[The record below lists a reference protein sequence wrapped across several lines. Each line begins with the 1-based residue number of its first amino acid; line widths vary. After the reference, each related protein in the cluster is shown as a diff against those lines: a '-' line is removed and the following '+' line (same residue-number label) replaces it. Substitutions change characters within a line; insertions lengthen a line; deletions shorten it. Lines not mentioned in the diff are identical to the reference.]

1 MFIQSL
7 FLKIKANNKILSLHK
22 NFIFSILLKNQNMI
36 KMKFQNLPSLLFVS
50 LILLVGYSSCKS
62 DLEAKEMTTN
72 MSNYIYTYTSNSISK
87 ADPIRIQLTSPVGKD
102 LVGTEVDQNVFSFKP
117 SIEGTAQWQDEQTIV
132 FQPKE
137 NLPSD
142 KHYLGK
148 FALSKVFKK
157 VPSDAKTFEF
167 NFSTKE
173 QHFYISIEGLKN
185 DPDGDEKK
193 KQLSGWLNTA
203 DVANS
208 EEVEKLVTA
217 KQDGNILP
225 ITWEHKEDN
234 IKHTFLIENIQ
245 RGENASEVEVNWD
258 GKSMGLEKKSFKKVE
273 IPALGQFKVM
283 DAKVMQGDN
292 PYIVLYFSDPL
303 NKTQD
308 LTGLI
313 SLVGKKG
320 KLKYM
325 INGSEVSVYP
335 QGKTAGVMTVKAAI
349 GIKSAAGYKMKNDSE
364 WKLVLK
370 QKKPR
375 VRLVGNGVI
384 MPNSKGL
391 MFPFDAVNLKYVDVE
406 VIKVFNNNVLQ
417 FLQNNEVDGWYN
429 LNQVGRIILQ
439 KQIQLSELNPDAN
452 AKDWTHY
459 ALDLSDL
466 INDDPHAIY
475 QVSMGIRP
483 EYAAYTCESDEE
495 ESGENK
501 IVADPFFENDGKN
514 FTSIWNVYRRN
525 YEGYEYEHRNNP
537 CFPAYYEANRFVRKN
552 VLASDMGIL
561 VKRGSDDNYR
571 IAVTDL
577 RTTDPMGN
585 VNLEFYDYQQQLIKS
600 VTTDNHGMAA
610 IEFEESPFVVIANK
624 GDQRGYLK
632 LLDQNSLPL
641 GRFDVGGNYAQKGLK
656 GYMYGERGV
665 WRPGDSIFLNFILED
680 KTNTLPDNHPIT
692 FELYDVRGTL
702 KEKRVILDNVNNVY
716 ALHTTTSSEDPT
728 GNWRAKVK
736 VGGASFTKNLK
747 IETVKPNR
755 LKINMDFGKEKF
767 TAADA
772 KLKGDLQVNW
782 LHGAPASNL
791 TTKVEMH
798 LTSTSTYFKEFKD
811 FRFNDP
817 TRRFSQQPKTIYDG
831 ALDGNGFTKVEADLD
846 VKESATG
853 KIRAAFKVRAFE
865 KGGDASADQFSVNY
879 DPFDSYVGVKIP
891 RNKYHEQRIE
901 VERDGTLD
909 FVAVDGDGNALKNR
923 KLNIGLYR
931 VKWRWWWDSYNNDLM
946 QYNNSNH
953 NLAKEKTKLTT
964 DSNGKADWTINV
976 EEWGRYMVRVCD
988 EESGHCSGSF
998 FYAGYPWY
1006 DDEDGDGED
1015 DEDEDNSYAD
1025 QQMRQAAAML
1035 SFVSDKEKYNVGD
1048 EVKLNIPASESG
1060 RCLVS
1065 IENGSRIVETYW
1077 IDAKKG
1083 DNEFSF
1089 FAQPEMTPTV
1099 YAHVTLIQ
1107 PHAQVQNDL
1116 PIRMY
1121 GVIPIHVE
1129 DEKTRLHPKINM
1141 PPELKPEETFALK
1154 VSEENGKAMAYTVAI
1169 VDDGLLDLTRF
1180 KTPDPWKTFYARE
1193 ALGVKTWDVYDQVL
1207 GAYGG
1212 KLESILS
1219 IGGDDEL
1226 GKKKD
1231 AQKANRFKPVVVHL
1245 GPFYLE
1251 KGKTATHNISMPNYV
1266 GSVRAMV
1273 VASKDGAYG
1282 NVEQTT
1288 PVRKPLMLLA
1298 TLPRVLGPSETLKLP
1313 INIFAMDKKVKNVK
1327 VRIEES
1333 SGLVELVGGNSQNL
1347 TFSKIGDQLAT
1358 FDIKVNEAIGVAKF
1372 KMIATGAGE
1381 TASQEIEIQVRNPNP
1396 YVTEVAEKVLQPGEE
1411 WTSELLPVGVGGTN
1425 NGTLE
1430 ISNIPPINLGKR
1442 LKYLIRYPHGC
1453 VEQTTSGA
1461 FPQLYLSRLL
1471 DIDERIKKQTEKN
1484 IRTAITRLKKFQT
1497 SEGGMSYWAGN
1508 RDNSDWGTSYAGH
1521 FLLEAKTLGYK
1532 LPLNMEERWVNYQS
1546 KKARQWTNSV
1556 EQNSYYKY
1564 YNYSW
1569 RLRQKQL
1576 DQSYRLYVLALSGNP
1591 ELGAMN
1597 QLREAKD
1604 MYHVARWRL
1613 AAAYALAGKPEV
1625 ARQIITNLDT
1635 KVEDYRGM
1643 YYSYGSGVRDE
1654 AMILETLTLVE
1665 KMDEAGGVAKRIS
1678 KRLSSGEWFSTQTVA
1693 YSLIAIGKFVGDTE
1707 VGETFNFQ
1715 YKIGNEKMVNG
1726 GSSKPMMQLDV
1737 PIDGAANRSISAKNE
1752 SNGILYVRAIST
1764 GQPLIGDQKEEDSNL
1779 RMSITYKDMKG
1790 KKIDPSYLVQG
1801 TDFVAEVTLSNPGY
1815 RYRLDEMALT
1825 QVFPS
1830 GWEIHN
1836 SRMSNMNTFK
1846 NSTRPEYQDIRDDRV
1861 LTYFDIYRNT
1871 GHTYRVQ
1878 LNASYQGKYYLPTTY
1893 CEAMYDNDIYS
1904 RKPGKWV
1911 EVGAKKQAVN
1921 IEAGNTSEE

>member
-1 MFIQSL
+1 MLIQFFYLEKKNIEMMSLCKNSIFGVSPIKYQNIRNMKYQNIPSL
-7 FLKIKANNKILSLHK
+7 FLL
-22 NFIFSILLKNQNMI
+22 
-36 KMKFQNLPSLLFVS
+36 S
-50 LILLVGYSSCKS
+50 LILWVSYSSCRT

-72 MSNYIYTYTSNSISK
+72 MSNYIYAYTSNSISK
-87 ADPIRIQLTSPVGKD
+87 ADPIRIQLTSPIGKD
-102 LVGTEVDQNVFSFKP
+102 LVGTEVDKSIFSFKP
-117 SIEGTAQWQDEQTIV
+117 SISGTAQWQDEQTIV

-137 NLPSD
+137 NLPSGQ
-142 KHYLGK
+142 HYLGK
-148 FALSKVFKK
+148 FILSKVFKK

-167 NFSTKE
+167 NFFTKE
-173 QHFYISIEGLKN
+173 QHFFISVEGLKN
-185 DPDGDEKK
+185 DPSGDEKK
-193 KQLSGWLNTA
+193 KRLSGWLNTA
-203 DVANS
+203 DIANS

-217 KQDGNILP
+217 RQDGNVLP
-225 ITWEHKEDN
+225 IIWEHKEDN
-234 IKHTFLIENIQ
+234 IKHTFIVENIQ
-245 RGENASEVEVNWD
+245 RGVNRSEVEVSWD
-258 GKSMGLEKKSFKKVE
+258 GKPLGLEKKSGKKVE
-273 IPALGQFKVM
+273 IPALDEFKVM
-283 DAKVMQGDN
+283 DAKVVQGDN

-303 NKTQD
+303 SKSQD

-313 SLVGKKG
+313 SLVGKKR

-325 INGSEVSVYP
+325 INGSEVSIYP
-335 QGKTAGVMTVKAAI
+335 QGKSAGVMTVKAAL
-349 GIKSAAGYKMKNDSE
+349 GIKSATGYKMKNDSE

-391 MFPFDAVNLKYVDVE
+391 MFPFDAVNLNYIDVE
-406 VIKVFNNNVLQ
+406 IIKIFNNNVLQ

-429 LNQVGRIILQ
+429 LNQVGRIIMQ
-439 KQIQLSELNPDAN
+439 KQIQLSKLNPDAN

-466 INDDPHAIY
+466 IKDDPHAIY

-483 EYAAYTCESDEE
+483 EYSTYNCDEE
-495 ESGENK
+495 DETAEEK
-501 IVADPFFENDGKN
+501 KVVTDPFFKNDGKK
-514 FTSIWNVYRRN
+514 FKSIWNSYRSN
-525 YEGYEYEHRNNP
+525 YKGYRYEHRNDP
-537 CFPAYYEANRFVRKN
+537 CFPAYYSSNRFVRRN

-561 VKRGSDDNYR
+561 VKRGSDASYM

-577 RTTDPMGN
+577 RTTQSMES

-600 VTTDNHGMAA
+600 VITDNQGMAV
-610 IEFEESPFVVIANK
+610 IEFDENPFVVIANK
-624 GDQRGYLK
+624 GNQRGYLK
-632 LLDQNSLPL
+632 LMDQNSLPL
-641 GRFDVGGNYAQKGLK
+641 GRFDVGGKYAQKGLK
-656 GYMYGERGV
+656 GFMYGERGV

-680 KTNTLPDNHPIT
+680 KTNKLPKDHPIT

-702 KEKRVILDNVNNVY
+702 KEKRVVLDNVNKVY
-716 ALHTTTSSEDPT
+716 ALHTATSLEDPT
-728 GNWRAKVK
+728 GNWRAIVK

-767 TAADA
+767 TTADA

-798 LTSTSTYFKEFKD
+798 LTSASTYFKKFKD
-811 FRFNDP
+811 FRFSDP

-831 ALDGNGFTKVEADLD
+831 PLDENGFTKVEANLN
-846 VKESATG
+846 VKKSATG

-891 RNKYHEQRIE
+891 RNKYHEQRID
-901 VERDGTLD
+901 VKRDGVLN
-909 FVAVDGDGNALKNR
+909 FVAVDGDGNALIGR

-946 QYNNSNH
+946 QYNSSNH
-953 NLAKEKTKLTT
+953 KLAKEKTSLVT
-964 DSNGKADWTINV
+964 DIKGKVDWKINV

-1006 DDEDGDGED
+1006 DDMDGDNED
-1015 DEDEDNSYAD
+1015 DSDNSNAN

-1035 SFVSDKEKYNVGD
+1035 SFVSDKEKYSVGNQ
-1048 EVKLNIPASESG
+1048 VKLNIPASESG

-1065 IENGSRIVETYW
+1065 IENGSRIIETYW

-1083 DNEFSF
+1083 DNEFTF
-1089 FAQPEMTPTV
+1089 IAQPDMTPTV

-1121 GVIPIHVE
+1121 GVVPIHVE
-1129 DEKTRLHPKINM
+1129 DKKTRLYPKINM
-1141 PPELKPEETFALK
+1141 PSELKPEKSFALK
-1154 VSEENGKAMAYTVAI
+1154 VFEENGKAMTYTVAI

-1226 GKKKD
+1226 EKKKD
-1231 AQKANRFKPVVVHL
+1231 TQKANRFKPVVVHL

-1251 KGKTATHNISMPNYV
+1251 KGETATHNITMPNYI

-1282 NVEQTT
+1282 NTEQTA

-1298 TLPRVLGPSETLKLP
+1298 TLPRVLGPSEELKLP
-1313 INIFAMDKKVKNVK
+1313 INIFAMDKKVKNVNVK
-1327 VRIEES
+1327 IEES
-1333 SGLVELVGGNSQNL
+1333 SGLAQLVGGSSKNL
-1347 TFSKIGDQLAT
+1347 TFSKIGDQLVT
-1358 FDIKVNEAIGVAKF
+1358 FDIKVKEAIGVAKF
-1372 KMIATGAGE
+1372 KIIATGSGE
-1381 TASQEIEIQVRNPNP
+1381 TATQEIEIQVRNPNP
-1396 YVTEVAEKVLQPGEE
+1396 YVTEVTEKVLQPGDE
-1411 WTSELLPVGVGGTN
+1411 WTSELMPIGVGGTN

-1430 ISNIPPINLGKR
+1430 ISNIPPINLDKR
-1442 LKYLIRYPHGC
+1442 LRYLIRYPHGC

-1461 FPQLYLSRLL
+1461 FPQLYVSRLL
-1471 DIDERIKKQTEKN
+1471 DVDEQIKKQTEKN
-1484 IRTAITRLKKFQT
+1484 IRSAIKRLKKFQT

-1521 FLLEAKTLGYK
+1521 FLLEAKKLGYE
-1532 LPLNMEERWVNYQS
+1532 LPLNMENRWVDYQS
-1546 KKARQWTNSV
+1546 RKARQWTNSV

-1564 YNYSW
+1564 YNYKW

-1576 DQSYRLYVLALSGNP
+1576 DQSYRLYVLALSGNA

-1597 QLREAKD
+1597 QMREIKG
-1604 MYHVARWRL
+1604 MYHVATWRL

-1625 ARQIITNLDT
+1625 AEQIIVDLDS

-1643 YYSYGSGVRDE
+1643 YFSYGSGVRDE
-1654 AMILETLTLVE
+1654 AMILETLTLVGDL
-1665 KMDEAGGVAKRIS
+1665 DEAGGVAKRIS
-1678 KRLSSGEWFSTQTVA
+1678 KRLSSGEWFSTQTIA
-1693 YSLIAIGKFVGDTE
+1693 YSLIAIGKFVGDNE
-1707 VGETFNFQ
+1707 VGETFNFK
-1715 YKIGNEKMVNG
+1715 YKIGNSKMVNG

-1737 PIDGAANRSISAKNE
+1737 PIDGVTNRTITTKND
-1752 SNGILYVRAIST
+1752 SKGILYVRAVST
-1764 GQPLIGDQKEEDSNL
+1764 GQPLVGDQKEEDSNL
-1779 RMSITYKDMKG
+1779 RMSINYRDMKG

-1801 TDFVAEVTLSNPGY
+1801 TDFVAEVTIDNPGY

-1836 SRMSNMNTFK
+1836 SRMSNMNTFQ

-1861 LTYFDIYRNT
+1861 LTYFDIYRNRE
-1871 GHTYRVQ
+1871 HTYRVQ

-1904 RKPGKWV
+1904 RIPGKWV
-1911 EVGAKKQAVN
+1911 KVGAKKQVFN
-1921 IEAGNTSEE
+1921 IEVGDTSE

>member
-1 MFIQSL
+1 MFKMNPL
-7 FLKIKANNKILSLHK
+7 GK
-22 NFIFSILLKNQNMI
+22 NSIFEAHPFKNQKI
-36 KMKFQNLPSLLFVS
+36 RKMKFQHLPFFLFIS
-50 LILLVGYSSCKS
+50 FIMLIGHSACNP

-72 MSNYIYTYTSNSISK
+72 MSNYIYAYTSNSISK
-87 ADPIRIQLTSPVGKD
+87 GDPIRIQLTTPIGKD
-102 LVGTEVDQNVFSFKP
+102 LVGTALEKGILSFKP
-117 SIEGTAQWQDEQTIV
+117 SIDGTAQWQDEQTII

-148 FALSKVFKK
+148 FALSKVFKN

-167 NFSTKE
+167 NFYTKE
-173 QHFYISIEGLKN
+173 QHFFISLEGLKN
-185 DPDGDEKK
+185 DPNGDEKK

-203 DVANS
+203 DIANS
-208 EEVEKLVTA
+208 EDVEKLVVA
-217 KQDGNILP
+217 KQDGNVLP
-225 ITWEHKEDN
+225 IAWVHQEDN
-234 IKHTFLIENIQ
+234 IKHTFLIENIV
-245 RGENASEVEVNWD
+245 RGENASEVEVFWD
-258 GKSMGLEKKSFKKVE
+258 GKPMGLEKKSSKKVE
-273 IPALGQFKVM
+273 IPALGEFKVM

-292 PYIVLYFSDPL
+292 PYVVLYFSDPL
-303 NKTQD
+303 NKSQD
-308 LTGLI
+308 LNGLI
-313 SLVGKKG
+313 SFVGKKG
-320 KLKYM
+320 KLKFM

-335 QGKTAGVMTVKAAI
+335 QGKATGSLTIKAAT

-375 VRLVGNGVI
+375 IRLVGNGVI

-391 MFPFDAVNLKYVDVE
+391 MFPFDAVNLDYVDIE
-406 VIKVFNNNVLQ
+406 VIKIFNNNVLQ

-439 KQIQLSELNPDAN
+439 KQIKLSQLNPDAN
-452 AKDWTHY
+452 TKDWTHY

-475 QVSMGIRP
+475 QVSMGFRP
-483 EYAAYTCESDEE
+483 EYSTYSCDEDE
-495 ESGENK
+495 TTTDEKKVVE
-501 IVADPFFENDGKN
+501 DPFKDNDGKK
-514 FTSIWNVYRRN
+514 FTSIWNVYRSN
-525 YEGYEYEHRNNP
+525 YDGYRYEHRRDP
-537 CFPAYYEANRFVRKN
+537 CYPAYYESNRFVRRN

-561 VKRGSDDNYR
+561 VKRGSDDNYMV
-571 IAVTDL
+571 AVTDL
-577 RTTDPMGN
+577 RTTEPMDH
-585 VNLEFYDYQQQLIKS
+585 VTLEFYDYQQQLIKS
-600 VTTDNHGMAA
+600 TITDHQGMAA
-610 IEFEESPFVVIANK
+610 AEFEESPFVVIANK
-624 GDQRGYLK
+624 NNQRGYLK
-632 LLDQNSLPL
+632 LQDQNSLPL

-656 GYMYGERGV
+656 GFMYGERGV

-680 KTNTLPDNHPIT
+680 KSSKLPENHPIT
-692 FELYDVRGTL
+692 FELYDVRGAL
-702 KEKRVILDNVNNVY
+702 KEKRVILDNVKNVY
-716 ALHTTTSSEDPT
+716 ALHTATNSDAPT
-728 GNWRAKVK
+728 GNWRAVVK
-736 VGGASFTKNLK
+736 VGGASFTKYLK

-767 TAADA
+767 TSKDA

-791 TTKVEMH
+791 KTKVEMH
-798 LTSTSTYFKEFKD
+798 LKSASTYFKDFSD

-831 ALDGNGFTKVEADLD
+831 PLDGNGFTKVEADLN
-846 VKESATG
+846 VKNSATG

-865 KGGDASADQFSVNY
+865 KGGDASSDQFSVNY

-909 FVAVDGDGNALKNR
+909 FVAVDGDGNGLKGR
-923 KLNIGLYR
+923 KLSIGLYR

-946 QYNNSNH
+946 QYNSSTH
-953 NLAKEKTKLTT
+953 NLSQQKTSLVT
-964 DSNGKADWTINV
+964 DSKGKADWTIKV

-1006 DDEDGDGED
+1006 DDYG
-1015 DEDEDNSYAD
+1015 DEDEDEDTDNSYAN

-1065 IENGSRIVETYW
+1065 IENGSRVVETYW

-1089 FAQPEMTPTV
+1089 IAQPGMTPTV
-1099 YAHVTLIQ
+1099 YAHVTLVQ

-1121 GVIPIHVE
+1121 GVVPIHVE
-1129 DEKTRLHPKINM
+1129 DVKTRLAPKINM
-1141 PPELKPEETFALK
+1141 PPELKPEATFALK

-1219 IGGDDEL
+1219 IGGDDEVA
-1226 GKKKD
+1226 KKKD
-1231 AQKANRFKPVVVHL
+1231 AQKANRFKPVVIHL

-1251 KGKTATHNISMPNYV
+1251 KGKTATHQITMPNYV

-1273 VASKDGAYG
+1273 VAAKDGAYG
-1282 NVEQTT
+1282 HTEETKF
-1288 PVRKPLMLLA
+1288 VRKPLMLLA

-1313 INIFAMDKKVKNVK
+1313 VNIFAMDKKVKNVK
-1327 VRIEES
+1327 VNIEES
-1333 SGLVELVGGNSQNL
+1333 SGLVELVGGKSKNL
-1347 TFSKIGDQLAT
+1347 SFSKIGDQLAT
-1358 FDIKVNEAIGVAKF
+1358 FDIKVKEAIGVAKF
-1372 KMIATGAGE
+1372 KMTATGAGE

-1396 YVTEVAEKVLQPGEE
+1396 YVTEVTEKVLQPGEE
-1411 WTSELLPVGVGGTN
+1411 WSSELIPVGVGGTN
-1425 NGTLE
+1425 TGTLE
-1430 ISNIPPINLGKR
+1430 ISNIPPINLGRR
-1442 LKYLIRYPHGC
+1442 LKYLVRYPHGC

-1461 FPQLYLSRLL
+1461 FPQLYVSRLL
-1471 DIDERIKKQTEKN
+1471 DVDERIKKETEKN
-1484 IRTAITRLKKFQT
+1484 IRRAIKRLKKFQT
-1497 SEGGMSYWAGN
+1497 TEGGMAYWPGN

-1521 FLLEAKTLGYK
+1521 FLMEAKALGYK
-1532 LPLNMEERWVNYQS
+1532 LPLNMEERWVNYQA

-1564 YNYSW
+1564 YNYNW

-1597 QLREAKD
+1597 QLREIQG
-1604 MYHVARWRL
+1604 MYHVASWRL

-1625 ARQIITNLDT
+1625 AKQIIADLDT
-1635 KVEDYRGM
+1635 TVEDYRGM
-1643 YYSYGSGVRDE
+1643 YYSYGSGTRDE
-1654 AMILETLTLVE
+1654 AMILETLTLVG
-1665 KMDEAGGVAKRIS
+1665 KMDEAGGLAKRIS
-1678 KRLSSGEWFSTQTVA
+1678 KKLSSGQWYSTQTVA
-1693 YSLIAIGKFVGDTE
+1693 YSLIAIGKFVGDNE
-1707 VGETFNFQ
+1707 VGDKFNFK
-1715 YKIGNEKMVNG
+1715 YKIGNQSMVNG
-1726 GSSKPMMQLDV
+1726 GSSKPLMQLDV
-1737 PIDGAANRSISAKNE
+1737 PIDGAANRSITAKNE
-1752 SNGILYVRAIST
+1752 SNGILYIRTIST
-1764 GQPLIGDQKEEDSNL
+1764 GQPLVGDQKEEDSNL
-1779 RMSITYKDMKG
+1779 RMSITYRDMKG

-1801 TDFVAEVTLSNPGY
+1801 TDFVAEVTLNNPGY

-1836 SRMSNMNTFK
+1836 SRMSNMTTFQ

-1861 LTYFDIYRNT
+1861 LTYFDIYQSRA
-1871 GHTYRVQ
+1871 HTYRVQ
-1878 LNASYQGKYYLPTTY
+1878 LNASYQGRYYLPTTF

-1904 RKPGKWV
+1904 RKPGQWV
-1911 EVGAKKQAVN
+1911 EVGAGKNQAIN
-1921 IEAGNTSEE
+1921 IEAGDVSEE